1 MGFCPLLCVGWGQY
15 SSYLLGIKTTAL
27 IRPHKISAVVPTS
40 ILYLSMTCLLPVM
53 KQKKIREKVWI
64 VQLAIYIVYLGSES
78 TPPCHYQHWVN
89 SPASP
94 RVKPQKQK
102 MENIFYGILMKYFLV
117 FQIFSRLLTISECVR
132 NSAFVCTNQ
141 SLVLHQPSPAAA
153 ITPNV
158 EDININSQ
166 YNIMKCLSIDTF
178 SSFQQYVDIQ
188 CITFCHIRTHLT
200 LNCFTPSILKLHI
213 EQETERNGRYR
224 SFSKTAKLL
233 KSQFL

>member
-1 MGFCPLLCVGWGQY
+1 MGFCALLCVGWGQY

-188 CITFCHIRTHLT
+188 CNFLPYTDAF
-200 LNCFTPSILKLHI
+200 NFKLFYPYH
-213 EQETERNGRYR
+213 T
-224 SFSKTAKLL
+224 
-233 KSQFL
+233 